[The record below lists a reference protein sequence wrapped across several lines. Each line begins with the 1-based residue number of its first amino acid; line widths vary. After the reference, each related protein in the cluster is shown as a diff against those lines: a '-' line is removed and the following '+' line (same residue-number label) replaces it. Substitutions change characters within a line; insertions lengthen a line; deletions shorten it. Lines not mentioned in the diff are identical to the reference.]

1 MTGMSASSP
10 QRLPGRPPESSPETS
25 PERSLGTRKVRLIL
39 VGFLVGLAF
48 LVPQALAAWLSVS
61 VVLWADLVR
70 SVMEV
75 VVKGMSWQAARRAAQ
90 GETVDYTYG
99 LGKLEDL
106 TGLLIAGAMVVSV
119 AFVGHHAVLR
129 ILDPEQMRA
138 SALGLATVSCMAVV
152 NALFWRRFKA
162 MARALRSPLMESK
175 WRLYRGRTLA
185 NACVCLTL
193 VLSDVLGKAQWAVYL
208 DPATSLLLCLFML
221 VSARDVA
228 RRSVQG
234 LTDKALEEALQLRI
248 IKVLTEHFEDWTEVH
263 GIRSRRSGPLVFIEL
278 FLGFDPDMTMGKAQ
292 AVMDGMRER
301 LEREIPGSRVT
312 VAPSS
317 GPVN

>member
-1 MTGMSASSP
+1 MTAPPAATPLSASS
-10 QRLPGRPPESSPETS
+10 LSAA
-25 PERSLGTRKVRLIL
+25 KVRLIL
-39 VGFLVGLAF
+39 LGFLTGLAF

-61 VVLWADLVR
+61 VVLWADLAR
-70 SVMEV
+70 SAMEV
-75 VVKGMSWQAARRAAQ
+75 VVKGMSWLAARRAGR
-90 GETVDYTYG
+90 GESVDYTYG

-119 AFVGHHAVLR
+119 AFVAHHAVLR

-138 SALGLATVSCMAVV
+138 AALGLITALCMSVA
-152 NALFWRRFKA
+152 NAWFWRRFKA
-162 MARALRSPLMESK
+162 LARTAHSPLMESK

-185 NACVCLTL
+185 NCCVCLTL
-193 VLSDVLGKAQWAVYL
+193 VLSDVMGRSRWALYL
-208 DPATSLLLCLFML
+208 DPAVSLLLCLFML
-221 VSARDVA
+221 ASARDVV

-248 IKVLTEHFEDWTEVH
+248 IRVLTEHFEDWTEVH
-263 GIRSRRSGPLVFIEL
+263 GIRSRRSGPVVFIEL
-278 FLGFDPDMTMGKAQ
+278 FLGFDPAMPMGRAQ
-292 AVMDGMRER
+292 QIMDAMRAR
-301 LEREIPGSRVT
+301 LEAEIPGSRVT